1 MGHAQR
7 KTKAQSDK
15 MEPIDTPHSTNIK
28 AAINGDAKDVE
39 GVAGKR
45 LVSFIER
52 IERLEGEKAA
62 LMEDIKEVYGE
73 AKATGFDVKTMRKIV
88 RLRGM
93 DVEKRREEQGLLEV
107 YQAAVGLA

>member
-1 MGHAQR
+1 MAEGNVASFP
-7 KTKAQSDK
+7 AGSDS
-15 MEPIDTPHSTNIK
+15 E
-28 AAINGDAKDVE
+28 GEAKDTG

-52 IERLEGEKAA
+52 IERLEEEKAA

-88 RLRGM
+88 KLRSM
-93 DVEKRREEQGLLEV
+93 DTEKRNEEEELLEV
-107 YQAAVGLA
+107 YKAAVGMA